1 MMFGKKA
8 KKNVPGQAKHADR
21 PLKAKKERSRK
32 PTSRS
37 ALWVIAALFVASG
50 VLRLGDHGVAIAK
63 EVASLVD
70 PSNVP
75 MTNEAT
81 CKTED
86 DIARVLAVLH
96 EREEALKEREGA
108 LQDRLQAINV
118 AESQIQ
124 INLAALVE
132 AENSL
137 KATMALAN
145 GAAENDLSQLTQ
157 VYESMKAKQAIP
169 LFAQMDPQFAAG
181 FLGRMRSESAAQI
194 MAGLDPQKAYAISVI
209 LAGRNANVPTN

>member
-1 MMFGKKA
+1 MFGKKA
-8 KKNVPGQAKHADR
+8 KKNALGNAKHAER
-21 PLKAKKERSRK
+21 PVKAKKERSRK
-32 PTSRS
+32 PTSRG

-70 PSNVP
+70 PSNGP
-75 MTNEAT
+75 MTHDAT

-86 DIARVLAVLH
+86 DIARVLAVLQ
-96 EREEALKEREGA
+96 EREDALNKREGA
-108 LQDRLQAINV
+108 LRDRLQAVSV

-124 INLAALVE
+124 LNMAALVE

-137 KATMALAN
+137 KATMALAD

>member
-1 MMFGKKA
+1 MFGKKA
-8 KKNVPGQAKHADR
+8 KKNALGNAKHAEQ
-21 PLKAKKERSRK
+21 PVKAKKERSRK
-32 PTSRS
+32 PTSRG

-70 PSNVP
+70 PSNGP
-75 MTNEAT
+75 MTHDAT

-86 DIARVLAVLH
+86 DIARVLAVLQ
-96 EREEALKEREGA
+96 EREDALNKREGA
-108 LQDRLQAINV
+108 LRDRLQAVSV

-124 INLAALVE
+124 LNMAALVE

-137 KATMALAN
+137 KATMALAD